1 MKKDKSNIK
10 ILVAYHRPFDLLKSN
25 ILTPIHVGRDIA
37 TNTESKSWLEK
48 NMLGDNTGDNI
59 SYKNKNYC
67 ELTAL
72 YWAWK
77 NLDSDYLGL
86 FHYRRMMS
94 FKDSISQIYSTDKK
108 FLKKIGLDDNT
119 IEKMCEKY
127 DVILPPVY
135 NVHPIGQPKNIMSNY
150 EFYANEHN
158 KSDMDAM
165 INIIK
170 EYYPEYIPDTE
181 NYLSS
186 KKSFFFNMFV
196 MRKDIYNQYMEFLFG
211 VMDKLEKIIS
221 ISENSYQARVFGF
234 LSERLQNIFIYHVKR
249 TNPDIKIHYVQ
260 DIVYYAPSC
269 KPVKFEK
276 KNLNLGE
283 MQYLSSSQ
291 NTANNE
297 INIVFSIDGNYAKHC
312 AATLCSILLNSKRG
326 NKFNIFILDGG
337 ISQKIKNKFEKL
349 KEIRDFNL
357 NYISIDNEYFKDLP
371 LNRSYISIATYY
383 RLLLPE
389 VLPSNID
396 KVIYLDSDIIVEKD
410 IAELWNYDISDK
422 YAAVVEDEGSIYQ
435 VQRMHLPAKNSYFN
449 AGVCMFNIK
458 KLREFDFQ
466 KMWKEYFEKNKE
478 IITLQDQ
485 DILNGVFN
493 GNCLFVPLQW
503 NANGRL
509 YTKHNLM
516 EHNYSHEEA
525 VYAAHNPGILHFTD
539 INKPW
544 NKLCTHP
551 LKSEYLKYLSLTPWH
566 SLALKYRIEQ
576 IICFFLANTKKYR
589 RNIIQ
594 IHLNKH
600 EHFIKIFHRKYTFKK
615 GEN

>member
-10 ILVAYHRPFDLLKSN
+10 ILVAYHKPFNLLQSD
-25 ILTPIHVGRDIA
+25 ILTPIHVGRAIA
-37 TNTESKSWLEK
+37 QNSESKLWLVQ
-48 NMLGDNTGDNI
+48 NMIGDNTGDNI

-77 NLDSDYLGL
+77 NLDSDYIGL

-94 FKDSISQIYSTDKK
+94 FKESISQIYSINEK
-108 FLKKIGLDDNT
+108 FLQRIGLDDNT
-119 IEKMCEKY
+119 IRNMCQKY
-127 DVILPPVY
+127 DVILPPIY
-135 NVHPIGQPKNIMSNY
+135 NVHPAGQSKNIMTNY
-150 EFYANEHN
+150 EFYAKEHH

-170 EYYPEYIPDTE
+170 SDYPDYILDME

-196 MRKDIYNQYMEFLFG
+196 MRRDIYSQYMEFLFG
-211 VMDKLEKIIS
+211 VMDKLEKVIS

-234 LSERLQNIFIYHVKR
+234 LSERLQNIFIYHLKR
-249 TNPDIKIHYVQ
+249 TNPNIKIYYVQ

-276 KNLNLGE
+276 EKLKLGE
-283 MQYLSSSQ
+283 MQYLE
-291 NTANNE
+291 NKEDIANNK

-326 NKFNIFILDGG
+326 NQFNIFILDGG
-337 ISQKIKNKFEKL
+337 ISQKIKMKFEKL
-349 KEIRDFNL
+349 KRIRNFTL
-357 NYISIDNEYFKDLP
+357 NYISIDNKYFKDLP

-389 VLPSNID
+389 VLPKDID

-410 IAELWNYDISDK
+410 IAELWNYDISNK

-466 KMWKEYFEKNKE
+466 KTWKEYFENNKE

-503 NANGRL
+503 NTNGRL

-516 EHNYSHEEA
+516 EHNYTYEEA
-525 VYAAHNPGILHFTD
+525 VYAAHQPAIIHYTD
-539 INKPW
+539 VNKPW
-544 NKLCTHP
+544 NRLCTHP
-551 LKSEYLKYLSLTPWH
+551 LKSEYLKYLRLTPWH
-566 SLALKYRIEQ
+566 NLAFKYRIEQ
-576 IICFFLANTKKYR
+576 VVCSLFATIKQYRKDIIS
-589 RNIIQ
+589 
-594 IHLNKH
+594 IHLNRN
-600 EHFIKIFHRKYTFKK
+600 EQCIKLFGNKFTLKA
-615 GEN
+615 